1 MLAAQG
7 EGLASICFRTSDIA
21 KTHRRLDRLTL
32 KPEPVA
38 EVESRDAISGAALSW
53 KRTRAATEATR
64 GVRLFFL
71 ERDTERPLSAR
82 TTGGSIAALDHVV
95 VSTSDPERAAALY
108 GARLGLDM
116 ALDRSHPD
124 WGRLMFFRC
133 GDLIVEV
140 THRPGKEGDASQD
153 RLRGLCWRV
162 ADMDATHAR
171 LAQAGVDVS
180 EVRNGR
186 KPGTRVMTVRSGTCG
201 VPTLLVQPS
210 VGPTVLTACTASSS
224 HFANDLHVLKPALAC
239 YSLLSSEHRAADL
252 AKAKRVLKWQRDPE
266 GMRLRI
272 LEAAKQ
278 EFAAHGLAGARVDR
292 IAANAGANKRM
303 LYYHVGN
310 KEDLYLAVLEGAYE
324 KIRSEERGL
333 DLEHLDPPEAIER
346 LIDFTWNYFLR
357 NPEFLALLN
366 TENLAK
372 ARHLKRS
379 TKVKSMHSPFVEMIR
394 TVVRRG
400 VESGDFR
407 VAVDPVQLYI
417 SIAGLCF
424 FYLSN
429 SATLSV
435 IFGRDL
441 LKKEAR
447 DERLAHMV
455 ALVLAALT
463 GKSTADFGKVE
474 MRGART
480 PAHQPV

>member
-1 MLAAQG
+1 
-7 EGLASICFRTSDIA
+7 
-21 KTHRRLDRLTL
+21 
-32 KPEPVA
+32 
-38 EVESRDAISGAALSW
+38 
-53 KRTRAATEATR
+53 
-64 GVRLFFL
+64 
-71 ERDTERPLSAR
+71 
-82 TTGGSIAALDHVV
+82 
-95 VSTSDPERAAALY
+95 
-108 GARLGLDM
+108 
-116 ALDRSHPD
+116 
-124 WGRLMFFRC
+124 
-133 GDLIVEV
+133 
-140 THRPGKEGDASQD
+140 
-153 RLRGLCWRV
+153 
-162 ADMDATHAR
+162 
-171 LAQAGVDVS
+171 
-180 EVRNGR
+180 
-186 KPGTRVMTVRSGTCG
+186 
-201 VPTLLVQPS
+201 
-210 VGPTVLTACTASSS
+210 
-224 HFANDLHVLKPALAC
+224 
-239 YSLLSSEHRAADL
+239 
-252 AKAKRVLKWQRDPE
+252 
-266 GMRLRI
+266 MRIRI

-292 IAANAGANKRM
+292 IAAKAGANKRM

-324 KIRSEERGL
+324 KIRAEERGL

-346 LIDFTWNYFLR
+346 LIDFTWNYFIR

-394 TVVRRG
+394 TVVTRG

-417 SIAGLCF
+417 SIAALCF

-463 GKSTADFGKVE
+463 GKSTADFGKA
-474 MRGART
+474 RQGART
-480 PAHQPV
+480 PRISRLTVVPRTQDSYAVASDFDGSRDPVDNWHWGYRSCVRRNRRQNVTRKATGQYLSNGLISPRKDDHQGASVAELKAPEWRVESAECGVGAAVSVPDFHRGGSGI

>member
-1 MLAAQG
+1 MLQQ
-7 EGLASICFRTSDIA
+7 TSC
-21 KTHRRLDRLTL
+21 
-32 KPEPVA
+32 VY
-38 EVESRDAISGAALSW
+38 
-53 KRTRAATEATR
+53 RAT
-64 GVRLFFL
+64 
-71 ERDTERPLSAR
+71 
-82 TTGGSIAALDHVV
+82 
-95 VSTSDPERAAALY
+95 
-108 GARLGLDM
+108 
-116 ALDRSHPD
+116 
-124 WGRLMFFRC
+124 
-133 GDLIVEV
+133 
-140 THRPGKEGDASQD
+140 
-153 RLRGLCWRV
+153 
-162 ADMDATHAR
+162 
-171 LAQAGVDVS
+171 
-180 EVRNGR
+180 
-186 KPGTRVMTVRSGTCG
+186 
-201 VPTLLVQPS
+201 
-210 VGPTVLTACTASSS
+210 
-224 HFANDLHVLKPALAC
+224 
-239 YSLLSSEHRAADL
+239 DL
-252 AKAKRVLKWQRDPE
+252 AKAKRVQKWQRDPE
-266 GMRLRI
+266 GMRIRI

-346 LIDFTWNYFLR
+346 LIDFTWSYFLR

-394 TVVRRG
+394 TVVTRG

-463 GKSTADFGKVE
+463 GKSTADFGKPALPGVLS
-474 MRGART
+474 